1 MTDAEKAAAEAAGL
15 QIKNAAVAAA
25 ETKAKEAG
33 AEAGKAAAQE
43 LVAVQVKTATDE
55 LKTVLVGVEAA
66 QKKHGEDIDKL
77 ALDFARNG
85 GSKAGNAPD
94 EDEFLKAYTGVVE
107 KVKSRQRGGSV
118 EFGLSGKAAVTMLT
132 GATLPGRIIPTQT
145 GPLVGRE
152 NVFQHVRDLV
162 APGNITSNTL
172 TYPRAIA
179 QEGGPA
185 ITAEG
190 AKKPQMSFTFEEV
203 IAPVK
208 KIPVYFKCS
217 TELLADAPAFVS
229 YMRAQAAEA
238 IKDVEDTE
246 LLYGDNSSTH
256 LQGIIPLA
264 AAFDVSG
271 IKVSA
276 PQRIDILRL
285 AVAQVRRA
293 KFRATAIMMNP
304 DDVAALELTKDAE
317 GRYMLP
323 TVLTGILPMMVGRVE
338 IIEVDAMN
346 EGEFLVGAFDRGA
359 QVFEREGLTIRIF
372 DQNEDDAIKNL
383 VTVVLEERLVNAVYR
398 PASFVKGTFSTAIA
412 AAAAVA

>member
-1 MTDAEKAAAEAAGL
+1 MLENVKTLEEAAAHLKGQVQTAATEAA
-15 QIKNAAVAAA
+15 NAAVAEVKTTAA
-25 ETKAKEAG
+25 AATAEAAKALADSTKALADSAKTSAELDRLATEVERYKG
-33 AEAGKAAAQE
+33 ASAAA
-43 LVAVQVKTATDE
+43 
-55 LKTVLVGVEAA
+55 G
-66 QKKHGEDIDKL
+66 
-77 ALDFARNG
+77 
-85 GSKAGNAPD
+85 PD
-94 EDEFLKAYTGVVE
+94 ADEFLKAYTAQLD
-107 KVKSRQRGGSV
+107 KVKSRERGSSV
-118 EFGLSGKAAVTMLT
+118 EFSLSGKAAVTMLT
-132 GATLPGRIIPTQT
+132 GVTLPGRIIPTQA
-145 GPLVGRE
+145 GPMIGRE

-172 TYPRAIA
+172 TYPRALA
-179 QEGGPA
+179 NEGAPA

-190 AKKPQMSFTFEEV
+190 AKKPQMSFSFEEV

-208 KIPVYFKCS
+208 KIPVYFKLS
-217 TELLADAPAFVS
+217 TEMMADAPAFVS

-246 LLYGDNSSTH
+246 LLYGDNTSTH

-264 AAFDVSG
+264 SAFDVSG

-285 AVAQVRRA
+285 AIAQVRRA
-293 KFRATAIMMNP
+293 KFRATAILMNP
-304 DDVAALELTKDAE
+304 DDVAALELTKDAD
-317 GRYMLP
+317 GRYLLP
-323 TVLTGILPMMVGRVE
+323 TVLTGILPTMVGRVE
-338 IIEVDAMN
+338 IIEVDAMV

-383 VTVVLEERLVNAVYR
+383 VTVVLEERLVQAVYR
-398 PASFVKGTFSTAIA
+398 PASFVKGTFAAAIT

>member
-1 MTDAEKAAAEAAGL
+1 MEPTQEMKDAAERLKTESKAAA
-15 QIKNAAVAAA
+15 V
-25 ETKAKEAG
+25 
-33 AEAGKAAAQE
+33 EAGKAAATEAVGEVKAE
-43 LVAVQVKTATDE
+43 LTGVKSGIDE
-55 LKTVLVGVEAA
+55 IKAA
-66 QKKHGEDIDKL
+66 QKKQTEDIDKL
-77 ALDFARNG
+77 AVEIARNPG
-85 GSKAGNAPD
+85 GSKAGGPD
-94 EDEFLKAYTGVVE
+94 ADEFLKAYTAQLD
-107 KVKSRQRGGSV
+107 KVKARERGSSV
-118 EFGLSGKAAVTMLT
+118 EFSLSGKAAVTMLT
-132 GATLPGRIIPTQT
+132 VSTLPGRIIPTQT

-162 APGNITSNTL
+162 APGNITTNTL

-179 QEGGPA
+179 IEGGPA

-246 LLYGDNSSTH
+246 ILYGDNTSTH

-264 AAFDVSG
+264 SAFDVSG
-271 IKVSA
+271 IKVAA

-317 GRYMLP
+317 GRYLLP
-323 TVLTGILPMMVGRVE
+323 TVLTGMLPMMVGRVE

-398 PASFVKGTFSTAIA
+398 PPSFVKGTFATAIA
-412 AAAAVA
+412 AANAVQ